1 VARGYDVA
9 VLGAGLVGCAA
20 AYELARRGKRVIV
33 VDQWEINRGAS
44 GRNAGSLHFQI
55 EPRMLNLLHE
65 QPERLSQLI
74 TVNLQAIED
83 WRQLSRS
90 VGKDAEVVMS
100 GGVMVAESEAE
111 LTVLTKKSQLE
122 IAAGLR
128 VELIEGRE
136 VRRIAPYL
144 TSNIRYAA
152 FCRDEGHS
160 NPRLITPA
168 FARAATE
175 LGCQFSLQTQV
186 MSLEPIGQGWRLK
199 ARPTSQSAAPP
210 DSISIDAGMVLMAA
224 GAWAREILE
233 PLGFSTPLTAHGLQ
247 MNVTQRTRSFMTH
260 LVQHVGQQLSIK
272 QLESGNV
279 LIGGGW
285 PATLSAQP
293 LGNDPAV
300 NIIESSLYGNME
312 VALRVVP
319 GISSL
324 DIIRSWTGI
333 SSVAPDHLPVLG
345 PVQCLPGIFI
355 AAGGS
360 SFTLGPTYARLI
372 AELMSAGSTTLPL
385 ELYRPERFAVARQI
399 S

>member
-83 WRQLSRS
+83 WRQLSRT
-90 VGKDAEVVMS
+90 VGKDAEVVMG

-111 LTVLTKKSQLE
+111 FTVLTEKSQLE

-144 TSNIRYAA
+144 TSDIRYAA
-152 FCRDEGHS
+152 FCGDEGHS

-168 FARAATE
+168 FARAASE

-186 MSLEPIGQGWRLK
+186 MSLEPFGQGWRLK
-199 ARPTSQSAAPP
+199 ARPTSQSAASP
-210 DSISIDAGMVLMAA
+210 DSISIDAGMILMAA

-293 LGNDPAV
+293 LGSDPAV
-300 NIIESSLYGNME
+300 NIIETSLYGNME

-324 DIIRSWTGI
+324 DIIRTWTGI

-345 PVQCLPGIFI
+345 PVASLPGIFI

-385 ELYRPERFAVARQI
+385 ELYRPERFAVARQL

>member
-1 VARGYDVA
+1 MARGYDIA

-55 EPRMLNLLHE
+55 EPRMLNLLRE

-90 VGKDAEVVMS
+90 VGRDAEVVMS

-111 LTVLTKKSQLE
+111 LTVLTEKLTLE

-144 TSNIRYAA
+144 TSDIRYAA
-152 FCRDEGHS
+152 FCGDEGHS

-168 FARAATE
+168 FARAAAE
-175 LGCQFSLQTQV
+175 LGCQFSLRTQV

-199 ARPTSQSAAPP
+199 ARPTSQPAASP
-210 DSISIDAGMVLMAA
+210 DSISIDAGMILMAA
-224 GAWAREILE
+224 GAWSREILE
-233 PLGFSTPLTAHGLQ
+233 PLGFSTPLTALGLQ

-260 LVQHVGQQLSIK
+260 LVQHVGRRLSIK

-285 PATLSAQP
+285 PASLAGP
-293 LGNDPAV
+293 LLGSDPAV
-300 NIIESSLYGNME
+300 NIIESSLYGNLDI
-312 VALRVVP
+312 ALRVVP

-333 SSVAPDHLPVLG
+333 ASVAPDHLPVLG
-345 PVQCLPGIFI
+345 PVQSLPGIFI

-385 ELYRPERFAVARQI
+385 ELYRPERFTLAGQV

>member
-55 EPRMLNLLHE
+55 EPRMLHLLRE

-111 LTVLTKKSQLE
+111 LTVLTEKSQLE

-136 VRRIAPYL
+136 VRRVAPYL
-144 TSNIRYAA
+144 TSDIRYAA
-152 FCRDEGHS
+152 FCGDEGHS

-168 FARAATE
+168 FATAATE

-199 ARPTSQSAAPP
+199 ARPTSQSAASP
-210 DSISIDAGMVLMAA
+210 DSIAIDAGMILMAA

-233 PLGFSTPLTAHGLQ
+233 PLGFNTPLTAHGLQ

-300 NIIESSLYGNME
+300 NILESSLYGNME

-319 GISSL
+319 GIGSL

-345 PVQCLPGIFI
+345 PVQSLPGIFI

-372 AELMSAGSTTLPL
+372 AELMSGGSTTLPL
-385 ELYRPERFAVARQI
+385 ELYRPERFTVARQI